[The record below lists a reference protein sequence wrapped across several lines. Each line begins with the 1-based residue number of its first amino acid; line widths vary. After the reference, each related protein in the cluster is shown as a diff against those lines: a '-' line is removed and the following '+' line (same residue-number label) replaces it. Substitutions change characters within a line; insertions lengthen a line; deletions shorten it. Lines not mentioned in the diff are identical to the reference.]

1 MTDDNQHA
9 ITCLLHAVDSAQA
22 SARAW
27 DVRAQIAGIGYIFSI
42 GVINSIEADLV
53 SRSLP
58 SHLLDFALLLF
69 FIIPIIGFGYVLFPR
84 YKSDKQPLATG
95 EEFSAVSFGL
105 FQGKTEQELAEHV
118 AGLDWEKEL
127 VSELSQLSV
136 VRDIKRR
143 RFVIAL
149 YLCCVT
155 YGFAVLDYVAS
166 IFIKSLKLNT
176 MGLLGS

>member
-9 ITCLLHAVDSAQA
+9 ITCLLHVVDSAQA

-58 SHLLDFALLLF
+58 SHLLDLALLVF
-69 FIIPIIGFGYVLFPR
+69 FIIPIISFGYVLFPR
-84 YKSDKQPLATG
+84 YKSDKQRLATG

-136 VRDIKRR
+136 IRDIKRR
-143 RFVIAL
+143 RFVNAL
-149 YLCCVT
+149 YLCCVS
-155 YGFAVLDYVAS
+155 YGFVVLDFIAS
-166 IFIKSLKLNT
+166 IL
-176 MGLLGS
+176 M